1 MFSVIIPTRN
11 AERGLSDCL
20 DSILPARQDGLVEE
34 VIVVDAGSVDASVA
48 VAERHECV
56 TLPSP
61 AGRARQMHA
70 GANRAGAS
78 WLLFLH
84 ADVVLETGWEK
95 EARDFIRRHDED
107 ARIAAAFRF
116 ALRHASKKAR
126 VLERIVSLRCRW
138 LALPYGDQG
147 LLIPAEFYRALGGFA
162 VLPFMEDVD
171 LIRRIGRKRLAF
183 LRSRAYSDA
192 VRYESDGFFAR
203 MVRNTAL
210 TSLFLLGVPANRL
223 AGFYDTKK
231 SP

>member
-20 DSILPARQDGLVEE
+20 DSLLHARQDGLIEE
-34 VIVVDAGSVDASVA
+34 VIIVDAGSVDASVA
-48 VAERHECV
+48 VAERHGCV
-56 TLPSP
+56 SLSSP

-70 GANRAGAS
+70 GAGRASAS

-84 ADVVLETGWEK
+84 ADVILETGWEK
-95 EARDFIRRHDED
+95 EVRDFILRHDAD

-116 ALRHASKKAR
+116 ALRHSSKKAR

-147 LLIPAEFYRALGGFA
+147 LLIPADFYHALGGFA
-162 VLPFMEDVD
+162 VLPLMEDVD
-171 LIRRIGRKRLAF
+171 LIRRIGSKRLAL

-192 VRYESDGFFAR
+192 VRYENDGFLAR
-203 MVRNTAL
+203 MARNTAL

-223 AGFYDTKK
+223 ANFYETKRG
-231 SP
+231 P